1 MIVIIITIFNHFQFM
16 GLERDGFF
24 VENSVCFVT
33 IISDQFV
40 IKTWGYSRFSSVKE
54 YDWLGINGLLD

>member
-1 MIVIIITIFNHFQFM
+1 M
-16 GLERDGFF
+16 GLERDGVC
-24 VENSVCFVT
+24 VENSVYFVT